1 VKISGKKILVT
12 GSEGFIGSHLVERL
26 LQEGCKVKAMILYNS
41 MNSYGWLDQI
51 EKKYIS
57 QIDFFFG
64 DVRDIGSVQNA
75 VKDCDFIFH
84 LAALI
89 SIPYSYLAPLS
100 YLRTNVEGTLNI
112 LEVAKKNR
120 IQRVIITS
128 TSENYGSA
136 QYTPID
142 EDHILQPQSPYSAS
156 KISADMFAD
165 SYFRSFN
172 TPIII
177 ARPFNVFGPRQS
189 LRAVIPSIIMQLI
202 RSPKL
207 YVGNISTI
215 RDYTYVKDT
224 VEGLV
229 TLIKSKRAVGKIFN
243 IGSNKKISIK
253 NIIKLA
259 SSILGIKPNIILQK
273 KRFRPAASEV
283 LELHCDSKK
292 IRKFTNWKNKFTFS
306 DGLKE
311 TIDWFIKNKT
321 NKNFKTDIYNL

>member
-1 VKISGKKILVT
+1 
-12 GSEGFIGSHLVERL
+12 
-26 LQEGCKVKAMILYNS
+26 

-51 EKKYIS
+51 EKKNLSKIE
-57 QIDFFFG
+57 FFFG
-64 DVRDIGSVQNA
+64 DIRDIGSVQNA

-89 SIPYSYLAPLS
+89 SIPYSYLAPIS

-112 LEVAKKNR
+112 LEAARKNR
-120 IQRVIITS
+120 VQRVIITS

-142 EDHILQPQSPYSAS
+142 EHHILQPQSPYSAS

-172 TPIII
+172 LPIII

-189 LRAVIPSIIMQLI
+189 LRAVIPSIIMQLT
-202 RSPKL
+202 RGPKL
-207 YVGNISTI
+207 YVGNINTV

-224 VEGLV
+224 VNGLV
-229 TLIKSKRAVGKIFN
+229 SLLKHKSTVGKIFN
-243 IGSNKKISIK
+243 IGSNKKTSIK

-259 SSILGIKPNIILQK
+259 SSILGVKPNIIVQK
-273 KRFRPAASEV
+273 NRFRPAASEV

-292 IRKFTNWKNKFTFS
+292 IRKFTNWDNKFTFL

-311 TIDWFIKNKT
+311 TIDWFKQNKD

>member
-1 VKISGKKILVT
+1 MKITGKKILVT
-12 GSEGFIGSHLVERL
+12 GSEG
-26 LQEGCKVKAMILYNS
+26 CKIKAMILYNS

-51 EKKYIS
+51 EKKNLSKIE
-57 QIDFFFG
+57 FFFG
-64 DVRDIGSVQNA
+64 DIRDIGSVQNA

-89 SIPYSYLAPLS
+89 SIPYSYLAPIS

-112 LEVAKKNR
+112 LEAARKNKV
-120 IQRVIITS
+120 QRVIITS

-142 EDHILQPQSPYSAS
+142 EHHILQPQSPYSAS

-172 TPIII
+172 LPIII

-189 LRAVIPSIIMQLI
+189 LRAVIPSIIMQLT
-202 RSPKL
+202 RGPKL
-207 YVGNISTI
+207 YVGNIDTI

-224 VEGLV
+224 VDGLV
-229 TLIKSKRAVGKIFN
+229 SLLKHKSTVGKIFN
-243 IGSNKKISIK
+243 IGSNKKTSIK

-259 SSILGIKPNIILQK
+259 SSILGVKPNIIVQK
-273 KRFRPAASEV
+273 NRFRPSASEV

-292 IRKFTNWKNKFTFS
+292 IRKFTNWDNKFTFL

-311 TIDWFIKNKT
+311 TIDWFKQNKD
-321 NKNFKTDIYNL
+321 NKNFNTDIYNL